1 MLALNR
7 HEKILEWLD
16 ERRSV
21 KVSELSVR
29 LGVTEK
35 TVRDDL
41 EKLEQ
46 RGLLRRIHG
55 GAVPTGEGN
64 AALLPLDARR
74 AAQDEEKRDIARK
87 AVALI
92 AERDIIALDGGSTT
106 LEIARMMENRT
117 LTVITHDLLII
128 AELTRKERIQ
138 LVVPGGYRSRNLLIG
153 AEGVEFVARLNIA
166 KSFISATAV
175 DAEYGLSVFTSGQI
189 PMKQALI
196 RGATEAYAVADHTK
210 FNKKALITF
219 AELPQL
225 TGVISDGRMDA
236 ATAKQ
241 YEASGVRMIR

>member
-1 MLALNR
+1 MLAINR

-16 ERRSV
+16 EFRSV
-21 KVSELSVR
+21 KVSELSGK

-55 GAVPTGEGN
+55 GAVPAGKGN
-64 AALLPLDARR
+64 AALLPLDGRE
-74 AAQDEEKRDIARK
+74 AAQEEKRDIARK

-106 LEIARMMENRT
+106 LEIARMLDNRA

-128 AELTRKERIQ
+128 AELTRKDRIR

-153 AEGVEFVARLNIA
+153 AEGVDFVARLNIA

-175 DAEYGLSVFTSGQI
+175 DVEYGLSVFTSGQI
-189 PMKQALI
+189 PMKQVLI

-219 AELPQL
+219 AELSQL
-225 TGVISDGRMDA
+225 TGVITDKRMDT
-236 ATAKQ
+236 ATARQ
-241 YEASGVRMIR
+241 YEAAGVRIVQ